1 MSRLLLSTAASFLIA
16 LRCTPD
22 TESATLEVY
31 SWWDSSGEKAAFN
44 ALVGPFERSRPD
56 IDVRNG
62 YRRDS
67 QEVRGDL
74 GALMLQGVPPNTFQA
89 NAGAD
94 LLQWAAVDFAPA
106 ADGPFDGSLPSP
118 QDSWN
123 LLTDVSGLLGREA
136 LDALYPEVRR
146 QVCVEASNAEHHLA
160 VPVNIHRLNLLYY
173 NTDRV
178 ADAERRFAMD
188 SLCPENAAELA
199 PSERPA
205 FDLAISVG
213 DGLSLTLLTFENL
226 LLAVGKETAYRALL
240 EGGDPSL
247 WRAPMQRALGCLWYL
262 SGAFI
267 EADDWDLAV
276 QAVVSADADLV
287 VMGDWASAEIP
298 EADRAA
304 IGRRPFPGTEEYFVY
319 ASDTFPR
326 PKNITHSEHTEAL
339 LRSFGQFETQLR
351 FSRFKGS
358 IPALRRAEPPDGLDA
373 WARESWSA
381 FQDPARTKVLA
392 TSGWF
397 PRAFP
402 QRRLADGLEQVA
414 EAETLEDFQ
423 LLAQQ
428 VLDLLEGS
436 LPIFRAWQDR
446 FQPCNEAAR

>member
-1 MSRLLLSTAASFLIA
+1 QRSCHLRVARRRANPPRTAWRTPHGWLAIAALRGTPRSARSARTVTSSGDDLAGGFRRGSSPASVDTPCARGTPLRATFPFPGGPLSRLLLSTAASFLIA
-16 LRCTPD
+16 HGCTPD
-22 TESATLEVY
+22 TESATPEGY
-31 SWWDSSGEKAAFN
+31 SWWDSGGEKAAFN

-226 LLAVGKETAYRALL
+226 LLVVGKETAYRALL

-267 EADDWDLAV
+267 
-276 QAVVSADADLV
+276 
-287 VMGDWASAEIP
+287 
-298 EADRAA
+298 
-304 IGRRPFPGTEEYFVY
+304 
-319 ASDTFPR
+319 
-326 PKNITHSEHTEAL
+326 
-339 LRSFGQFETQLR
+339 
-351 FSRFKGS
+351 
-358 IPALRRAEPPDGLDA
+358 
-373 WARESWSA
+373 
-381 FQDPARTKVLA
+381 
-392 TSGWF
+392 
-397 PRAFP
+397 
-402 QRRLADGLEQVA
+402 
-414 EAETLEDFQ
+414 
-423 LLAQQ
+423 
-428 VLDLLEGS
+428 
-436 LPIFRAWQDR
+436 
-446 FQPCNEAAR
+446 

>member
-1 MSRLLLSTAASFLIA
+1 MVAGALAVAVMPPSRCSGRATSGSPESGRITREPPGERRMGGWRSPLCVAHHGRRDPRAPSRRRATIWRVAFGVDRAPPRLTPHAREVHRCARRFRSPGAPLSRLLLSTAASFLIGPG
-16 LRCTPD
+16 CTPD

-226 LLAVGKETAYRALL
+226 LLVVGKETAYRALL

-267 EADDWDLAV
+267 
-276 QAVVSADADLV
+276 
-287 VMGDWASAEIP
+287 
-298 EADRAA
+298 
-304 IGRRPFPGTEEYFVY
+304 
-319 ASDTFPR
+319 
-326 PKNITHSEHTEAL
+326 
-339 LRSFGQFETQLR
+339 
-351 FSRFKGS
+351 
-358 IPALRRAEPPDGLDA
+358 
-373 WARESWSA
+373 
-381 FQDPARTKVLA
+381 
-392 TSGWF
+392 
-397 PRAFP
+397 
-402 QRRLADGLEQVA
+402 
-414 EAETLEDFQ
+414 
-423 LLAQQ
+423 
-428 VLDLLEGS
+428 
-436 LPIFRAWQDR
+436 
-446 FQPCNEAAR
+446 